1 MKHTKIVLFQNFVI
15 MFHNATEKPSKSL
28 FFGFLGGYNQ
38 VSRWEIPHPNRIKK
52 QEETVMKKLLL
63 IVLTLA
69 MAFTFV
75 SAASAAEFTI
85 KLCHEQ
91 VDGDPIDQGCDRW
104 AELIAEKTNGAVVME
119 VYPSSQLGIKKD
131 LIEMMLMGQPVCTIA
146 DGSYLMDYVPDFG
159 VVMGPFLFTDWAS
172 MYKITASDWWAEQAE
187 KLRAEG
193 LEIVSTNW
201 IYGERQLMTKTPVRS
216 VADLKG
222 MKIRVPNNDISVKMF
237 NNLGGAS
244 TPMALS
250 EVYTSLQQG
259 VVDGVENPLT
269 TLYNNAFQEVCK
281 NVTITNHQMTFSN
294 WIVGADFW
302 AQLPEE
308 YQKAVLEAGEEAALF
323 NNEAYAKVSEQM
335 ESALKE
341 AGCEIITLDDAALE
355 EFKSMSVALYD
366 EYEKAGTW
374 TPGVYQKIQDIIA
387 Q

>member
-1 MKHTKIVLFQNFVI
+1 
-15 MFHNATEKPSKSL
+15 
-28 FFGFLGGYNQ
+28 
-38 VSRWEIPHPNRIKK
+38 
-52 QEETVMKKLLL
+52 MKKLLCAVL
-63 IVLTLA
+63 CLVLTLSLA
-69 MAFTFV
+69 SVAF
-75 SAASAAEFTI
+75 AAEYTI

-104 AELIAEKTNGAVVME
+104 AELIAEKTNGAVAME
-119 VYPSSQLGIKKD
+119 VYPSSQLGIKAD

-159 VVMGPFLFTDWAS
+159 VVMGPFLFTDWDS
-172 MYKITASDWWAEQAE
+172 MYKITASDWWQEQADL
-187 KLRAEG
+187 LRNEG
-193 LEIVSTNW
+193 LEIISTNW
-201 IYGERQLMTKTPVRS
+201 IYGERQLMTKTPVNT
-216 VADLKG
+216 VADLAG

-281 NVTITNHQMTFSN
+281 YVTMTNHQMTFSN
-294 WIVGADFW
+294 FIVGADFW

-308 YQKAVLEAGEEAALF
+308 YQTAILEAGEEAAVF
-323 NNEAYAKVSEQM
+323 NNEAYAEVSASM
-335 ESALKE
+335 EAALTE
-341 AGCEIITLDDAALE
+341 AGCEIITLSDEALE
-355 EFKSMSVALYD
+355 EFKAASVALYD
-366 EYEKAGTW
+366 EYEANGTW
-374 TPGVYQKIQDIIA
+374 TQGVYAKIQEIIA

>member
-1 MKHTKIVLFQNFVI
+1 
-15 MFHNATEKPSKSL
+15 
-28 FFGFLGGYNQ
+28 
-38 VSRWEIPHPNRIKK
+38 
-52 QEETVMKKLLL
+52 MKKASLV
-63 IVLTLA
+63 VLCLA
-69 MAFTFV
+69 LVFV
-75 SAASAAEFTI
+75 FASVASAAEYTI

-104 AELIAEKTNGAVVME
+104 AELIAEKTGGAVVME
-119 VYPSSQLGIKKD
+119 VYPSSQLGIKAD

-159 VVMGPFLFTDWAS
+159 VVMGPFLFTDWNA
-172 MYKITASDWWAEQAE
+172 MYKITGSDWWKEQE
-187 KLRAEG
+187 ELLRAEG
-193 LEIVSTNW
+193 LEIISTNW
-201 IYGERQLMTKTPVRS
+201 IYGERQLMTKAPVRS

-281 NVTITNHQMTFSN
+281 YVTITNHQMTFSN
-294 WIVGADFW
+294 FIVGADFW
-302 AQLPEE
+302 ATLPQE
-308 YQKAVLEAGEEAALF
+308 YQQAVLDAGVEAALF
-323 NNEAYAKVSEQM
+323 NNEAYGVVSQQM
-335 ESALKE
+335 ESALKD

-355 EFKSMSVALYD
+355 EFKAMSVALYD
-366 EYEKAGTW
+366 EYEAAGTW
-374 TPGVYQKIQDIIA
+374 TPGVYAKIQSIIA
-387 Q
+387 E